1 MQAMDVGLIGLP
13 RSGKTTVFNL
23 LTSAGISTNPYGGE
37 KLSHSA
43 LMPIP
48 DARLTALANLYQPKK
63 LTAAWLNVVD
73 VPGLSQRESG
83 GANRF
88 LHDVRAVD
96 ALVHVVRGF
105 SSEVDGLAHPSQDID
120 DMELELTLSDM
131 DLLEKRAERIAQA
144 KKSTKEGQAELALV
158 KRLLAAMEDG
168 KRLAQVDLSPEE
180 ERWLSGYQFLT
191 LKPMICVLNLDDTT
205 FQSQSYPDQE
215 AIMAWAEQK
224 ATLVVPMAGQMEEE
238 IKGLSEEDRHVFMQD
253 LGIKEVGSA
262 RVAEAVYEKLGCIS
276 FLTAGED
283 EVRAWTITRG
293 TRAKEAAG
301 KIHSDIERG
310 FIRAEIVAFNDLM
323 ASGSMAKAREA
334 GLVRLEGKEYVMQD
348 GDVVNFRFNV

>member
-1 MQAMDVGLIGLP
+1 MDVGLIGLP

-23 LTSAGISTNPYGGE
+23 LTDAGVATNPYGGE

-48 DARLTALANLYQPKK
+48 DPRLSALAAMYHPKK
-63 LTAAWLNVVD
+63 TTAALLNVVD
-73 VPGLSQRESG
+73 VPGLSQRETG

-88 LHDVRAVD
+88 LNDVRLVD

-105 SSEVDGLAHPSQDID
+105 SSEVDGEAHPAQDID
-120 DMELELTLSDM
+120 DMELELTLADM
-131 DLLEKRAERIAQA
+131 DLLEKRAERIRTA
-144 KKSTKEGQAELALV
+144 KKSTKDNQVELELV
-158 KRLLAAMEDG
+158 ERLLAAMEEG
-168 KRLAQVDLSPEE
+168 KRLTQVGLSANE
-180 ERWLSGYQFLT
+180 ERLLSGYQFLT
-191 LKPMICVLNLDDTT
+191 LKPLICVLNLDDQT
-205 FQSQSYPDQE
+205 FQAQTYPDHE
-215 AIMAWAEQK
+215 AVRRWAEEK

-238 IKGLSEEDRHVFMQD
+238 IKGLSEEDRLVFMQD
-253 LGIKEVGSA
+253 LGIEEAGSA
-262 RVAEAVYEKLGCIS
+262 RVARAVYEKLGLIS

-283 EVRAWTITRG
+283 EVRAWTIARG

-310 FIRAEIVAFNDLM
+310 FIRAEVVAYAEL
-323 ASGSMAKAREA
+323 ASAGSMLKAREA
-334 GLVRLEGKEYVMQD
+334 GAVRLEGKDYVMQD